1 MSEPSFLLLLRASLD
16 IEPAQRAKFIHA
28 QCTDTDLRAALFSAL
43 EAAVAVAADTDS
55 RNTDTT
61 DPGCDAPALQPRLAG
76 NAQPGAQLQQ
86 ALQQVPNDTARY
98 QHKLAGRLLQER
110 AGQTLGAYRL
120 LRRLG
125 AGGMGEVWLAER
137 IDGFAQQ
144 VAIKWAHPSKLSSA
158 SVARFD
164 LERQLVASL
173 DHPGIA
179 RVLDG
184 GLEQRS
190 FADARTA
197 DAGALWFAMDY
208 VDGLALDR
216 FVAHNR
222 PDLAARLALM
232 GQLCDAV
239 HYAHQRLVV
248 HRDLKPSNV
257 LIDRHGRVRLI
268 DFGIAKRLDVDTQLT
283 ESVLPMSY
291 SYAAPEQI
299 RGEPISTA
307 TDVHAL
313 GGILYELLTGARP
326 HEATGNSALAMMQAI
341 TEQDPRPP
349 SVRAR
354 SNDGSGVR
362 RVLLSGDL
370 DTITLKALA
379 RDPARRY
386 GSVQAFQDDISS
398 YLRGL
403 PIAARA
409 DSVHYRVG
417 KLIRRN
423 RWVSALTASLL
434 IAVISSSVIFAR
446 QAAVNARAT
455 ERALAEA
462 RQAESVVTH
471 MANVLNL
478 AQSQGESVP
487 TVKLFE
493 WAADAKLSGEYGD
506 PAINLALQI
515 AISDVLVMRGDYT
528 RALALTDA
536 IGPQLAQASARDA
549 LHVALNR
556 ARALIGTGQLDLAQR
571 ALADAKP
578 LVQTPANLAAAQWA
592 LYRGEL
598 LRAQGDTDAAV
609 KAGLDAAA
617 LIERASDV
625 SALDHGVMLASIAA
639 TLLQS
644 GQLDEAGRLAKRALA
659 AWDQG
664 KVAATSARATTRM
677 ISANA
682 AYLRGQL
689 QVVLHEIDAIAPT
702 GNIEAPGAIA
712 ARKVTYAKALVLTGQ
727 TERGL
732 ALAQIARASMCASTT
747 PTLDC
752 IRQTISLLDTSMVAN
767 DLDGAERYLTIAAQ
781 ALAVAPNPVL
791 EANLKLLQLRWTVL
805 RTPSDASVSAWLQQ
819 LAATPP
825 TGLSL
830 RSTVRVLLVSAQQ
843 LDQQGHGAFAGRL
856 ASTAI
861 ALAAQL
867 PPETGGMD
875 RSLLQLWRG
884 RIAKTP
890 PSAEVLLELS
900 RTLGSSHPWLTGW
913 QIAAM
918 PSSASQKR

>member
-1 MSEPSFLLLLRASLD
+1 MTKPPSFVSLLRAALD
-16 IEPAQRAKFIHA
+16 LDTAQRPAFIATH
-28 QCTDTDLRAALFSAL
+28 CTDDALRAELFSAL
-43 EAAVAVAADTDS
+43 EAAESSMKVDAAT
-55 RNTDTT
+55 
-61 DPGCDAPALQPRLAG
+61 A
-76 NAQPGAQLQQ
+76 NADGLSKPTAAAARGAHPGALLRQ
-86 ALQQVPNDTARY
+86 ALQKFPTDTERY
-98 QHKLAGRLLQER
+98 QPEPAGHTLQER

-144 VAIKWAHPSKLSSA
+144 VAIKWAHPSKLSRE

-173 DHPGIA
+173 DHPAIA

-184 GLEQRS
+184 GLECPL
-190 FADARTA
+190 ADDMAAA
-197 DAGALWFAMDY
+197 DEASLWFAMDY
-208 VDGLALDR
+208 VDGLPLDQ
-216 FVAHNR
+216 FVAETK
-222 PDLAARLALM
+222 PDLAARLGLM
-232 GQLCDAV
+232 LQLCEAV
-239 HYAHQRLVV
+239 QYAHQRLVV

-257 LIDRHGRVRLI
+257 LIDQQGRVRLI
-268 DFGIAKRLDVDTQLT
+268 DFGIAKRLDSTLQLT
-283 ESVLPMSY
+283 QGALPMSY

-299 RGEPISTA
+299 QGGAISTA

-313 GGILYELLTGARP
+313 GGLLFELLTGARP
-326 HEATGNSALAMMQAI
+326 HGAGNSALAIMQAI

-349 SVRAR
+349 SSQIQSQSA
-354 SNDGSGVR
+354 SGIR
-362 RVLLSGDL
+362 PAQLQGDL

-386 GSVQAFQDDISS
+386 GSVQALKEDLNS

-403 PIAARA
+403 PITARM
-409 DSVHYRVG
+409 DSVRYRFG

-423 RWVSALTASLL
+423 KWTSALLASLL
-434 IAVISSSVIFAR
+434 VAVISSSVLFAR

-487 TVKLFE
+487 TAQLFA

-515 AISDVLVMRGDYT
+515 AISDVLVMRGDYA

-536 IGPQLAQASARDA
+536 IGPALRSASPRDA

-571 ALADAKP
+571 ALEQAKP
-578 LVQTPANLAAAQWA
+578 LLQTPANLAAAQWA

-598 LRAQGDTDAAV
+598 LRAQGDTGAAV
-609 KAGLDAAA
+609 KAGLDAAT
-617 LIERASDV
+617 LIEQATDV

-644 GQLDEAGRLAKRALA
+644 GQLDDAGRLAKRAVSV
-659 AWDQG
+659 WDAG
-664 KVAATSARATTRM
+664 KVAALSARATTRM

-689 QVVLHEIDAIAPT
+689 QVVLQEIDAIAPQ

-727 TERGL
+727 TARGL
-732 ALAQIARASMCASTT
+732 ALASSARDSMCNTT
-747 PTLDC
+747 PPSLDC
-752 IRQTISLLDTSMVAN
+752 IRQTISMLDTSMVAN
-767 DLDGAERYLTIAAQ
+767 DLDGAERYLTIASQ
-781 ALAVAPNPVL
+781 AFVLAPNPVL
-791 EANLKLLQLRWTVL
+791 EANLKLLQLRWRVL

-843 LDQQGHGAFAGRL
+843 LQQQGHTGFAVQL
-856 ASTAI
+856 ASAAI

-875 RSLLQLWRG
+875 QSLLQLWRG
-884 RIAKTP
+884 RIAQSP
-890 PSAEVLLELS
+890 PRAEVLLELS
-900 RTLGSSHPWLTGW
+900 HTLGASHPWLSGW
-913 QIAAM
+913 
-918 PSSASQKR
+918 